1 MDNDNFFVE
10 QRKKENLREVV
21 IPNKNEIY
29 LDLLNIE
36 HSLTGMLDNVADT
49 FTLECVQMLIN
60 SLELFEMGY
69 FDCAFFSL
77 RSVIDL
83 ATTMVF
89 LSDIQD
95 YEERNARIIEWNNL
109 SEFHQRLQMI
119 KKLKNEGNVF
129 IEMLGKMP
137 SFFDEAEK
145 TSKILNKYV
154 HKQGL
159 KNFYIS
165 RNNIFNF
172 DKYNIQQFTEEFITI
187 FKRVV
192 KIFAVMRLAIDP
204 LPVLLMDEDIKY
216 RCYDS
221 LTDPYSQKFID
232 QYIGSETLDDYKKTE
247 MYIEA
252 YAYFISQEKKNDAIY
267 DIIKY
272 KYIDTRKIKEIKSQF
287 YMLSND
293 DKIATAIALSCIKIN
308 RIYCYKGLLRYDTER
323 HSNREVKTRNRKDF
337 ERFKN
342 AEFKYNQEYENVL
355 ISVFLLNNNLF
366 FVEHNDPLDDEDIS
380 TIKNIQK
387 F

>member
-83 ATTMVF
+83 STTMVF

-159 KNFYIS
+159 MNFYIS

-172 DKYNIQQFTEEFITI
+172 DKYDIQQFTEEFITI
-187 FKRVV
+187 FNRVV

-221 LTDPYSQKFID
+221 LTDPYSQKFVD

-247 MYIEA
+247 MYLEA
-252 YAYFISQEKKNDAIY
+252 YNYFISQEKKNDAIY

-323 HSNREVKTRNRKDF
+323 HSNREVKTRNSKDF